1 MVTLYSIFQSFIKQ
15 TKIYIQS
22 VLPKKV
28 SELTND
34 AGYLTSHQDIS
45 GKQDKLTFD
54 TTPTANST
62 NPVTSSGIK
71 NAIDNLNAD
80 MGDFALGINNS
91 FARKEDV
98 KVKGVKLA
106 GATSS
111 LTPDTNGV
119 VTIPNPDLSEYA
131 KVSDLNSYQTKLKFD
146 MIPTAGSFNPVTS
159 AGVNS
164 YVNGLADSISN
175 TYATKD
181 DLDTKLDKTG
191 GTATGPITA
200 PSFIGNLSG
209 NADTATKATQDGDG
223 NVITDTYAKKTDLSN
238 YVTGY
243 DVSATLAQ
251 YAKKSDVPAIT
262 VSGNTISFGGVTI
275 GVD

>member
-80 MGDFALGINNS
+80 MEYFSLTIDNL

-111 LTPDTNGV
+111 LTPDTDGI

-131 KVSDLNSYQTKLKFD
+131 KVSALNSYQTKLKFD

-159 AGVNS
+159 DGIRKAIDEKTVDLSNYYTKTQVNTAVS
-164 YVNGLADSISN
+164 AAKTEIEGKIPKVDASLSTTSENPVQNKVIKAELSNYVTSDDVS
-175 TYATKD
+175 AT
-181 DLDTKLDKTG
+181 L
-191 GTATGPITA
+191 
-200 PSFIGNLSG
+200 
-209 NADTATKATQDGDG
+209 TQ
-223 NVITDTYAKKTDLSN
+223 YAKKTD
-238 YVTGY
+238 
-243 DVSATLAQ
+243 
-251 YAKKSDVPAIT
+251 VPAVT
-262 VSGNTISFGGVTI
+262 VSGDYISFGDVKI